1 MKLVIVG
8 GVAGGASAAA
18 RARRIDESAH
28 IVLFERG
35 EHISFANCGLPY
47 HIGGVIKD
55 RAALLVQTAAGFRG
69 RYDVD
74 VRTQTEVTRIDRE
87 RKTVAWRNTATG
99 QTGEETYDKL
109 ILAPGAAPARP
120 PFPGADLDRV
130 FTLRNI
136 ADMDRI
142 RDFIDRRKP
151 SRAVVIG
158 GGYIGLEMVENLVHR
173 GVGVTLIELLPQV
186 LSVADPEMAVPVQQ
200 ILKAHGV
207 ELRLGKQLTGVEA
220 VGEGLVA
227 HLSDGSD
234 APCDFVALSIGVKP
248 EVSLAKDAGLS
259 LGERGGIAVD
269 SHMRTSDPAIFAV
282 GDAVETRDL
291 VTAARAVIPLAGP
304 ANRQGR
310 IAADNALG
318 RDSEYRSTQGTAIVR
333 VFDVALAMTGAT
345 EKGLKRAGVAYQ
357 KCYVHPMQHAS
368 YYPGASPI
376 TLKLL
381 FSAPEGR
388 ILGACAVGVDGV
400 DKRIDVIATAQR
412 AGLTVFDLEHLEL
425 CYSPQFGSAKD
436 PVNMAGFVASNMLR
450 GDAPTIHVPDLDEFD
465 REKMVLLDV
474 RKPDENQAGSIPG
487 STLIPL
493 DELRKRKCE
502 LPKGKRI
509 VAYCQVG
516 LRGYIAVRQL
526 AQSGYDAMNLS
537 GGYKTYCQFHP
548 APAGPCAK
556 SAPAPAAAARTPV
569 SEENPDG
576 AKPAPVAA
584 EVDARGLQC
593 PGPIQRIKETVDR
606 IDPGQTLRVVAS
618 DPAFL
623 ADLPAWCTST
633 GNHLV
638 SLEAKDGAFVGV
650 VRKPTPAERMESLAA
665 RGSVAAGAASKNTT
679 IVVFSGDLDKAL
691 AAFVIANGS
700 AAMGGRVTMFF
711 TFWGLNAL
719 RRDKPA
725 KVEKSMID
733 RMFGWMMPRGARKLR
748 LSKMNMAG
756 LGTKMMRS
764 VMSKK
769 NVPSLCD
776 MMESARKSG
785 VKLVACSMSMDVMGL
800 KREELLEGVEVGGV
814 ASYLSEASQ
823 GGVNLF
829 I

>member
-1 MKLVIVG
+1 
-8 GVAGGASAAA
+8 
-18 RARRIDESAH
+18 
-28 IVLFERG
+28 
-35 EHISFANCGLPY
+35 
-47 HIGGVIKD
+47 
-55 RAALLVQTAAGFRG
+55 
-69 RYDVD
+69 
-74 VRTQTEVTRIDRE
+74 
-87 RKTVAWRNTATG
+87 
-99 QTGEETYDKL
+99 
-109 ILAPGAAPARP
+109 
-120 PFPGADLDRV
+120 
-130 FTLRNI
+130 
-136 ADMDRI
+136 
-142 RDFIDRRKP
+142 
-151 SRAVVIG
+151 
-158 GGYIGLEMVENLVHR
+158 
-173 GVGVTLIELLPQV
+173 
-186 LSVADPEMAVPVQQ
+186 
-200 ILKAHGV
+200 
-207 ELRLGKQLTGVEA
+207 
-220 VGEGLVA
+220 
-227 HLSDGSD
+227 
-234 APCDFVALSIGVKP
+234 
-248 EVSLAKDAGLS
+248 
-259 LGERGGIAVD
+259 VD

-282 GDAVETRDL
+282 GDAVETPDL
-291 VTAARAVIPLAGP
+291 VTGAKAVIPLAGP

-333 VFDVALAMTGAT
+333 VFDVALAMTGAS
-345 EKGLKRAGVAYQ
+345 EKALKRAGVAYQ

-412 AGLTVFDLEHLEL
+412 AGLTVHDLEHLEL

-436 PVNMAGFVASNMLR
+436 PVNMAGFVAANMLR
-450 GDAPTIHVPDLDEFD
+450 GDAPTIHVPELDELD
-465 REKMVLLDV
+465 REKIVLLDV

-487 STLIPL
+487 SVLIPL
-493 DELRKRKCE
+493 DELRKRRGE
-502 LPKGKRI
+502 LPKDKKI
-509 VAYCQVG
+509 VTYCQVG
-516 LRGYIAVRQL
+516 LRGYIAARQL
-526 AQSGYDAMNLS
+526 MQSGFDVSNLS

-556 SAPAPAAAARTPV
+556 PAPVLAAAKGGAV

-593 PGPIQRIKETVDR
+593 PGPIQRIKEAVDR
-606 IDPGQTLRVVAS
+606 IGQGQTLRVIAS

-623 ADLPAWCTST
+623 ADLPAWCSAT

-638 SLEAKDGAFVGV
+638 SMEAKDGAFVGV
-650 VRKPTPAERMESLAA
+650 VRKPTAAERVEALAA
-665 RGSVAAGAASKNTT
+665 SPAAGAASKNMT
-679 IVVFSGDLDKAL
+679 IVVFSGDLDRAL

-700 AAMGGRVTMFF
+700 VAMGGRVTMFF

-719 RRDKPA
+719 RRDQP
-725 KVEKSMID
+725 VEVDKSMMD
-733 RMFGWMMPRGARKLR
+733 RMFGWMMPRGARKLK

-756 LGTKMMRS
+756 LGTRMMRA

-769 NVPSLCD
+769 NVPSLPE
-776 MMESARKSG
+776 MIESARKSG

-800 KREELLEGVEVGGV
+800 KREELLEGVDVGGV
-814 ASYLSEASQ
+814 ATYLAEASK